1 MLFKHFLRENDDL
14 PIATT
19 GEGGR
24 APGTDDGTEFLGVEE
39 LDTGADGTFTGL
51 VFIDEGG
58 GIGGAWGAAG
68 LMNGWLKKV
77 SKSRRSLASRFNSPH
92 KRLVK
97 SGDVPFGILKND

>member
-1 MLFKHFLRENDDL
+1 MGTLIRTNNFCCSSTFLRENDDL

-58 GIGGAWGAAG
+58 GIGGA
-68 LMNGWLKKV
+68 
-77 SKSRRSLASRFNSPH
+77 
-92 KRLVK
+92 
-97 SGDVPFGILKND
+97 